1 MLLNDRGVV
10 DLDQHVVK
18 YLPRNVS
25 VPKYTGRARPLGP
38 RVHAFGDMVAASG
51 RFVYPQAIVDC
62 GRVPGDP
69 MDHEQ
74 INEQRPVTT
83 SRRFAVM
90 VLSWLIA
97 ATTGSSVITAEAVEL
112 VRDGESRATIL
123 LEEKPTISAQ
133 LAAHELQYH
142 LQKMSGATL
151 PIVREPATVKG
162 TVVLVGESS
171 TSKEMG
177 YKNADFG
184 QSEYL
189 VKAEDDR
196 LILIGRDYGLYWP
209 LGGHRGKLNYHG
221 DMHKELGYSEVWM
234 NQPLGSCHA
243 VHTLLER
250 ILGVRWYLPTELG
263 EVIPKRKTVAVPD
276 INLRRT
282 VAAPYRRFYP
292 WAVNKKLYYDDW
304 DAANWN
310 RADHW
315 DLRSGILYWV
325 RNKHAGGPQIAAN
338 HSFNGWDRA
347 FGEKHPEWFS
357 PKDWE
362 KMKTMRYQG
371 EVNPCLSQEGV
382 FQTNLDIIRGYFN
395 YQNAPFSRA
404 YASAALHPH
413 DFFGICLN
421 DNHKYC
427 QCDACQS
434 QYRLD
439 FDIYNY
445 GDVSHYFWNYTNR
458 LARELQRTHPR
469 ARLIGLAYFSH
480 YSAPKGLKFEPNLG
494 VQVTRQPYTHWD
506 QGIRNYEH
514 GQIRSYMEEC
524 GASDLFT
531 WEYLLHP
538 WVSSDPFP
546 AVLPRLSAQD
556 AKFLVGRP
564 RFRGGIMQTQ
574 YAAVKDSGHVWAHP
588 LLDHFR
594 LYFRMKLYDDKTLDV
609 ETMLDEYYDKFYGP
623 AGGAVRKFIE
633 ALEDRWC
640 DARIA
645 TAAGA
650 HPTSYNNN
658 PRLWWEFLGTSDF
671 IAQIEGL
678 LAQAQAAAPGGS
690 VYAARVDLLDKGL
703 LTLIQNNR
711 RKYLDAQATQNES
724 KR

>member
-1 MLLNDRGVV
+1 MHLNDRRVV
-10 DLDQHVVK
+10 DLNQHVVR
-18 YLPRNVS
+18 YQARNVS
-25 VPKYTGRARPLGP
+25 VPKRTRQVRSQVRG
-38 RVHAFGDMVAASG
+38 FGDMVVDSG
-51 RFVYPQAIVDC
+51 RFVDLQPTVNS
-62 GRVPGDP
+62 GRVPEP
-69 MDHEQ
+69 AMDHRLSNDL
-74 INEQRPVTT
+74 ITAT
-83 SRRFAVM
+83 LSRRFAVV
-90 VLSWLIA
+90 VLGWLIT
-97 ATTGSSVITAEAVEL
+97 ATTGATATTAETVEL
-112 VRDGESRATIL
+112 VRDGQPRATIL
-123 LEEKPTISAQ
+123 LEENPTISAQ

-162 TVVLVGESS
+162 TVVLVGESRA
-171 TSKEMG
+171 SKARG
-177 YKNADFG
+177 YNNADFG

-189 VKAEDDR
+189 VKAQGDQ
-196 LILIGRDYGLYWP
+196 LILLGRDYGLYWP
-209 LGGHRGKLNYHG
+209 LAGHRGKLNYHG

-243 VHTLLER
+243 VHTFLER
-250 ILGVRWYLPTELG
+250 VLGVRWYLPTELG
-263 EVIPKRKTVAVPD
+263 EVIPQRKTVTVAN

-292 WAVNKKLYYDDW
+292 WAINKKLYYDDW
-304 DAANWN
+304 DATHWN

-325 RNKHAGGPQIAAN
+325 RNKHAGGPPIAAN

-362 KMKTMRYQG
+362 QMKTMRYQG

-382 FQTNLDIIRGYFN
+382 FRANLGIIRGYFN
-395 YQNAPFSRA
+395 YQKAPFSQA
-404 YASAALHPH
+404 HASAAQHPR

-421 DNHKYC
+421 DNHHYC
-427 QCDACQS
+427 QCDACRS

-494 VQVTRQPYTHWD
+494 VLITRQPYTHWD
-506 QGIRNYEH
+506 HGMRNYEH
-514 GQIRSYMEEC
+514 GQVRSYLEEC

-556 AKFLVGRP
+556 AKFLVRTP

-574 YAAVKDSGHVWAHP
+574 YAGIKDSGNVWAHP

-594 LYFRMKLYDDKTLDV
+594 LYFRMKLYDDQTLDV

-623 AGGAVRKFIE
+623 ASGMVRKFIE
-633 ALEDRWC
+633 ALETRWC
-640 DARIA
+640 DTRIA

-650 HPTSYNNN
+650 HPASYNNN
-658 PRLWWEFLGTSDF
+658 PRLWWEFLGTLDF
-671 IAQIEGL
+671 ITQIEGL
-678 LAQAQAAAPGGS
+678 LAQAHAAAPDGS

-703 LTLIQNNR
+703 LKLLQKNR
-711 RKYLDAQATQNES
+711 QKYLDDQATQNS
-724 KR
+724 VKR